1 MNAVVLAAIGLV
13 ALFAGYRFYSRFM
26 AEKIYQL
33 DPNFETP
40 SPAMRDDIDY
50 VPTNRIVLWGHH
62 FTAVAGA
69 APIIGPSIAVVW
81 GWLPAFLWVVIG
93 TMFFAGVHDFGAI
106 WASVRNKGLSVG
118 SLTGEVV
125 SHRAR
130 NLFMIVVFF
139 LLLMVNA
146 VFAVAIAVAFIDTP
160 ASVIPAWTAVFVA
173 VGIGILLY
181 RVGVGITWP
190 TVVGTIILYAVIYL
204 GELLPVTLTEAAG
217 VAPAAQWILILFA
230 YAAVASMLPVWLL
243 LQPRDYINGIQL
255 FVGLGILYGAVFIAA
270 PAVVAPAINP
280 NVPPA
285 TPPIMPLL
293 FVTIACG
300 AISGFHG
307 LVSSGT
313 TSKQL
318 NKETDARFVG
328 YLGSLGEG
336 ALAIVAIIAVTAGF
350 SMVEWEAAYSNAESF
365 GAVGGISAFVEG
377 GSRIAAAGLGLPIS
391 FAQTLLAVMAVLFA
405 GTTMDAGVRLQR
417 YIVQE
422 WGAIYNI
429 PPLQN
434 GYVATGIAVGAC
446 LVLAFGAGG
455 RGRNRRHD
463 HLAAVR
469 HDEPV
474 ARGADAA
481 RHQRHARQAG
491 TAGALHAD
499 PDGLC
504 HDDGA
509 ARRALPT
516 QQPLHRGELRA
527 RRDRR
532 GDRHHGDLRHA
543 RSGLCPDARA
553 ARGGGHGGV
562 VAEAA
567 PRQPRLRIS
576 HAMSAPRRETF
587 RTLLREFYMAPY
599 RGAVARARRDEDDLF
614 MLFVFA
620 ELMGVPN
627 PATYY
632 TLELQP
638 ILLER
643 FHDWHTRM
651 GLEHSPLDHF
661 RCC

>member
-1 MNAVVLAAIGLV
+1 MNAVVLAVIGLV
-13 ALFAGYRFYSRFM
+13 AIFSGYRFYSKFM
-26 AEKIYQL
+26 AEKIYKL

-40 SPAMRDDIDY
+40 SHAMRDDIDY
-50 VPTNRIVLWGHH
+50 VPTNRVVLWGHH

-81 GWLPAFLWVVIG
+81 GWLPAFLWVVLG

-106 WASVRNKGLSVG
+106 WASVRNKALSVG

-146 VFAVAIAVAFIDTP
+146 VFAVAISGEFINTP
-160 ASVIPAWTAVFVA
+160 ASVIPAWTAVVVA
-173 VGIGILLY
+173 VAIGILLY
-181 RVGVGITWP
+181 KVGVGITWP
-190 TVVGTIILYAVIYL
+190 TVIGTIILYAVIYL
-204 GELLPVTLTEAAG
+204 GELFPITLAPVG
-217 VAPAAQWILILFA
+217 GIAPAAQWILILFA

-255 FVGLGILYGAVFIAA
+255 FVGLGILYGAVLLAS
-270 PAVVAPAINP
+270 PTVVAPAINP

-285 TPPIMPLL
+285 TPPLMPLL

-318 NKETDARFVG
+318 DKETDARFVG

-350 SMVEWEAAYSNAESF
+350 SMTEWQSSYVNAESF

-377 GSRIAAAGLGLPIS
+377 GARIATNGLGMPLG

-422 WGAIYNI
+422 WGAIYSI

-434 GYVATGIAVGAC
+434 GYVATGIAVAAC

-455 RGRNRRHD
+455 ADGSGGMIIWPLFGTTNQLLAGLTLLVISVMLVQRRRPARYTLIPMVFVTTMALLSALYQLRSLYTEGNYLLVAID
-463 HLAAVR
+463 VIIIITAIFVMLEAVS
-469 HDEPV
+469 
-474 ARGADAA
+474 
-481 RHQRHARQAG
+481 
-491 TAGALHAD
+491 ALMRE
-499 PDGLC
+499 
-504 HDDGA
+504 
-509 ARRALPT
+509 RRA
-516 QQPLHRGELRA
+516 
-527 RRDRR
+527 
-532 GDRHHGDLRHA
+532 
-543 RSGLCPDARA
+543 A
-553 ARGGGHGGV
+553 AG
-562 VAEAA
+562 
-567 PRQPRLRIS
+567 
-576 HAMSAPRRETF
+576 
-587 RTLLREFYMAPY
+587 MA
-599 RGAVARARRDEDDLF
+599 
-614 MLFVFA
+614 
-620 ELMGVPN
+620 
-627 PATYY
+627 T
-632 TLELQP
+632 
-638 ILLER
+638 
-643 FHDWHTRM
+643 
-651 GLEHSPLDHF
+651 S
-661 RCC
+661 

>member
-1 MNAVVLAAIGLV
+1 MNAVVLAVIGLIAV
-13 ALFAGYRFYSRFM
+13 FSGYRFYSKFM
-26 AEKIYQL
+26 AEKIYRL
-33 DPNFETP
+33 DPDFKTP
-40 SPAMRDDIDY
+40 AHAMRDDIDY
-50 VPTNRIVLWGHH
+50 VPTNRVVLWGHH

-106 WASVRNKGLSVG
+106 WASVRNKALSVG

-146 VFAVAIAVAFIDTP
+146 VFAVAIASEFINTP
-160 ASVIPAWTAVFVA
+160 ASVIPAWTAVIVA

-181 RVGVGITWP
+181 KVGVGITWP

-204 GELLPVTLTEAAG
+204 GELFPVTLPETAG
-217 VAPAAQWILILFA
+217 IAPAAQWILILFA

-270 PAVVAPAINP
+270 PTIVAPAINP
-280 NVPPA
+280 RDVLPA
-285 TPPIMPLL
+285 GTPPIMPLL

-318 NKETDARFVG
+318 NTETDARFVG

-336 ALAIVAIIAVTAGF
+336 TLAIVAIIAVTAGF
-350 SMVEWEAAYSNAESF
+350 SMTEWQSAYTNAESF

-377 GSRIAAAGLGLPIS
+377 GARIASAGLGIPIG

-429 PPLQN
+429 PALQN
-434 GYVATGIAVGAC
+434 GYVATAGAVGAC

-455 RGRNRRHD
+455 ADGTGGMIIWPLFGTTNQLLAGLTLLVISVMLVKLGRPARYTLIPMVFVTTMAL
-463 HLAAVR
+463 LAALYQLSSLYTEGRFVL
-469 HDEPV
+469 V
-474 ARGADAA
+474 AIDIVIIITAIFVMLEAA
-481 RHQRHARQAG
+481 S
-491 TAGALHAD
+491 ALMRE
-499 PDGLC
+499 
-504 HDDGA
+504 
-509 ARRALPT
+509 RRA
-516 QQPLHRGELRA
+516 
-527 RRDRR
+527 
-532 GDRHHGDLRHA
+532 
-543 RSGLCPDARA
+543 A
-553 ARGGGHGGV
+553 AAAGV
-562 VAEAA
+562 
-567 PRQPRLRIS
+567 
-576 HAMSAPRRETF
+576 
-587 RTLLREFYMAPY
+587 
-599 RGAVARARRDEDDLF
+599 G
-614 MLFVFA
+614 
-620 ELMGVPN
+620 
-627 PATYY
+627 
-632 TLELQP
+632 
-638 ILLER
+638 
-643 FHDWHTRM
+643 
-651 GLEHSPLDHF
+651 
-661 RCC
+661 